1 MEERRSDF
9 SNRSAVTSELHVGG
23 EERDF
28 FDKRL
33 GDQKAIEG
41 IFVKRRQSLDID
53 GMFAGDRELD
63 VAIVEEST
71 PENARLDPKIISA
84 EGALYRDLP
93 KAGGAEEKLVFRITK
108 FSFRPC

>member
-1 MEERRSDF
+1 MGERRSDF

-71 PENARLDPKIISA
+71 PENARPSGRASRPVSTSA
-84 EGALYRDLP
+84 VESSPSVVADFAMRVP
-93 KAGGAEEKLVFRITK
+93 
-108 FSFRPC
+108 